1 MALNAVVKDVD
12 ADISLD
18 SMVKKNIVKLSHTK
32 PFLTTTQNGNS
43 NMKLRLRLN
52 GSVLEPG
59 KYGRLTNAQAIQ
71 TFSENGYK
79 PAGDCRR

>member
-18 SMVKKNIVKLSHTK
+18 MVKKNIVKLSTYE
-32 PFLTTTQNGNS
+32 TVSYNSANGNS
-43 NMKLRLRLN
+43 NMKTALEACN

-71 TFSENGYK
+71 TFLKTVTSLQV
-79 PAGDCRR
+79 